1 MQNPIDMMKI
11 AFKLLSLI
19 ILLIFSSSAI
29 FAQTLF
35 TYGNQ
40 SVSKQEFLK
49 AYQKNNTDKKSTEQS
64 YRDYLELY
72 LRYKLKVKA
81 AYDLKLDTV
90 SAQIAEMKNFRNQ
103 VVDGYMNDN
112 ESLNKIINEA
122 FSRSQKDIH
131 VAHIFISIPKNAA
144 TADTLKAFQK
154 ATDAYNDLKKGKQF
168 GDVASLYSDD
178 PSAKNNH
185 GDIGFITVFSLPY
198 ELETLAFTTSVGK
211 FSKIYKSKS
220 GYHIFKNV
228 EERKAIGRIKTA
240 QILFLFPP
248 NASDVIKESIKQK
261 ADSVY
266 TLLMNGGNFAELAKK
281 FSGDNLS
288 FQTGGEMAEFGIGKY
303 DPAFENAAYSLSKD
317 DEISKPVL
325 TNFGYHII
333 KRLSRKQVP
342 EVNNKE
348 TFEAYK
354 QKVIN
359 DPRNEYAK
367 KALLQKA
374 LHETNFKRSAIDEDN
389 LMAYTDSFLQHKRMP
404 KLYGIDE
411 KTMLFSFTNKTVTV
425 QDWLDYAKATK
436 DQKRSINNKSNK
448 DLLEQYLQT
457 VALDNYRNHLE
468 DYNKDFAYQL
478 NEFKEGNL
486 LFEIMQRKIW
496 DKASADS
503 IGLKNYYEL
512 HKDKYWW
519 QPSADAVLFTSGNEK
534 SASDI
539 KKKLSSANINSWRK
553 LVDSSAGAAQA
564 DSGRFEL
571 TQLPLPEEKT
581 FSANQFT
588 SMNSNQNDNTVTF
601 AYIVKVYN
609 DRSPRNYND
618 ARGFVINDYQTYLE
632 DNWIAELKKKY
643 PVKIDEV
650 VLKSLP
656 K

>member
-1 MQNPIDMMKI
+1 MKI
-11 AFKLLSLI
+11 AFKLFFFF

-40 SVSKQEFLK
+40 SVSKEEFLK
-49 AYQKNNTDKKSTEQS
+49 AYQKNNTDKKSTAQS

-81 AYDLKLDTV
+81 AYDIKLDTI

-112 ESLNKIINEA
+112 ESLDKIINEA
-122 FSRSQKDIH
+122 FLRSQKDIH
-131 VAHIFISIPKNAA
+131 VAHIFIAVAKNA
-144 TADTLKAFQK
+144 TPADTLKAFQK
-154 ATDAYNDLKKGKQF
+154 ATDAINDLKKGKQF

-178 PSAKNNH
+178 PSAKNTH

-198 ELETLAFTTSVGK
+198 ELENLAYSTLPGK
-211 FSKIYKSKS
+211 FSKIYKSKL

-248 NASDVIKESIKQK
+248 NASDVIKQSIKQK

-266 TLLMNGGNFAELAKK
+266 TLLINGANFGELAKK

-288 FQTGGEMAEFGIGKY
+288 FQTSGEMAEFGVGKY
-303 DPAFENAAYSLSKD
+303 DHSFENAAYALDKD
-317 DEISKPVL
+317 GEISKPVL

-333 KRLSRKQVP
+333 KRIARKQVA

-348 TFEAYK
+348 TFDAYK

-359 DPRNEYAK
+359 EPRNEYAK

-374 LHETNFKRSAIDEDN
+374 LRETNFKRTVINEDN
-389 LMAYTDSFLQHKRMP
+389 LMAYTDSFLQHKRLP
-404 KLYGIDE
+404 KLDGMDE
-411 KTMLFSFTNKTVTV
+411 KTVLFSFTNKTATV

-503 IGLKNYYEL
+503 NGLKNYYES

-519 QPSADAVLFTSGNEK
+519 QPSADAILFTSGNEK
-534 SASDI
+534 SANDI
-539 KKKLSSANINSWRK
+539 KKKLSSANINTWRK
-553 LVDSSAGAAQA
+553 LIDSSAGAAQA

-571 TQLPLPEEKT
+571 SQLPLPDEKS
-581 FSANQFT
+581 FAANQFT

-618 ARGFVINDYQTYLE
+618 ARGFVINDYQSYLE

-643 PVKIDEV
+643 PVKINEDV
-650 VLKSLP
+650 FKSLS